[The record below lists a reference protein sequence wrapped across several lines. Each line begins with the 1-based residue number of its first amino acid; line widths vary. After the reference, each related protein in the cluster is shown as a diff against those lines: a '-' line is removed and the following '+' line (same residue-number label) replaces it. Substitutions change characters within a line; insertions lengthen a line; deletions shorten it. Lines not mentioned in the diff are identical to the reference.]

1 MKEKQIIN
9 ENYEYHAFCPY
20 RICPL
25 GAHIDHQ
32 FGVVT
37 GFAIDHGI
45 SLDYDITNDGSVNV
59 ISNNVAGETSFNISD
74 ELIRRNDWGDFLRGV
89 VYELKKKHT
98 LNRGLTGAL
107 TGSLPIGGLSSSAAL
122 SLVFM
127 SAICRANGIQPTD
140 MEKILTAKAAENN
153 FVGVNCGKLDQS
165 TEVYSRKDSLLFL
178 DTLDDSYEL
187 IPQPKTMKPY
197 KIAVIFSG
205 VEHRLAESGYNARQ
219 DECKAAAYSLMAYAK
234 MQPSML
240 ADARLRYVPREIFE
254 SFKDRLPE
262 TFKKRAT
269 HYYSEFDRTVA
280 GAEAFRRG
288 DIEEFGRLCF
298 ESGASSID
306 NYEAGSP
313 ELKTIFDIMRET
325 DGIYGGRFS
334 GAGFSGCLI
343 AFVDP
348 SFAESAEN
356 AIRRK
361 YLARYP
367 LLSDKFNIYYTSTA
381 DGCSL

>member
-1 MKEKQIIN
+1 MKAKQIIN

-234 MQPSML
+234 MQPSMF

-348 SFAESAEN
+348 SFAESAKN